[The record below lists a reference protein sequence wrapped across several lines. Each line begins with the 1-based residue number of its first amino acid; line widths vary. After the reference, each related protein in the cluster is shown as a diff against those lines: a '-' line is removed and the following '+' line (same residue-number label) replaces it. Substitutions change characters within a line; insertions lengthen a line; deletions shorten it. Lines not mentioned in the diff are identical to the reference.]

1 MTKYIT
7 STPDIM
13 SGDPVIAGTRV
24 PISRILFL
32 LKEGYTL
39 EAIHEE
45 YPHIPLDIL
54 SGAIDEVIAVIKQ
67 TLHAKKVSQI

>member
-7 STPDIM
+7 STPGIM
-13 SGDPVIAGTRV
+13 SGDRVIAGTRV

-45 YPHIPLDIL
+45 YTHILLDIL

-67 TLHAKKVSQI
+67 TLHAKKVSQV